1 MKKLLPILFLVVLTS
16 FSLKSFSQ
24 STAPDVDP
32 RIRLHYTEV
41 QVNEMLSASPLKIK
55 MLNIYYR
62 SSFVMIPGAN
72 QVTPLD
78 PSAVDVSQ
86 YEHLRKDNVRVRV
99 GHSRITGE
107 VVELLSKQELQALY
121 DQAE

>member
-1 MKKLLPILFLVVLTS
+1 MKKTLLLIFIGLLT
-16 FSLKSFSQ
+16 FSLQSRAQ

-32 RIRLHYTEV
+32 RIYQHYTQQEV
-41 QVNEMLSASPLKIK
+41 NDMLANAPAKIK

-62 SSFVMIPGAN
+62 SSFVMIQGAN

-78 PSAVDVSQ
+78 PNTVDVTN

-121 DQAE
+121 DSAE